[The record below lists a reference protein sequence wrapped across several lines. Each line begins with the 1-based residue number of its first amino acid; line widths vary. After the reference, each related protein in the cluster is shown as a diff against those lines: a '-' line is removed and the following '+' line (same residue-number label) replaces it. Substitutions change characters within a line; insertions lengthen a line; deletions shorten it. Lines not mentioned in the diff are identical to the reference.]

1 MNNASIW
8 GVIFI
13 LYILIIFRKK
23 FLNIIKKLT
32 HPENET
38 ERWYKE
44 HLKQQSQA
52 KAKAKAEYYYQKFS
66 KLKDKYR
73 QKDKIKF
80 RSTTEAFLFAC
91 ENSAPLEMHQPLV
104 GIVREVYTDRYIYDI
119 TKFAPVYNIEIA
131 LNTGTFN
138 TIVYSPVIEYYLN
151 VGSLVVWVPTDF
163 QDIERSISGL
173 LQSEIYPVLSLK
185 TGWKIKKHLNNSI

>member
-8 GVIFI
+8 VVIFI

-32 HPENET
+32 PPENET
-38 ERWYKE
+38 ERWYNE
-44 HLKQQSQA
+44 HLKGQFEA
-52 KAKAKAEYYYQKFS
+52 KTECYYQKFS
-66 KLKDKYR
+66 TLKDRFSNKY
-73 QKDKIKF
+73 KIKF
-80 RSTTEAFLFAC
+80 RNTTEAFLFAC
-91 ENSAPLEMHQPLV
+91 ENSACLERYQPLV
-104 GIVREVYTDRYIYDI
+104 GIVREIYTDRYIYDI

-138 TIVYSPVIEYYLN
+138 TIVYSPVIDYYLN

-185 TGWKIKKHLNNSI
+185 TGWKIKKHLNNSL

>member
-8 GVIFI
+8 GIIFI

-32 HPENET
+32 PPENET

-52 KAKAKAEYYYQKFS
+52 KAEYYYKKFS
-66 KLKDKYR
+66 KLKDKYS

-104 GIVREVYTDRYIYDI
+104 GIVREVSASRYIYDI

-131 LNTGTFN
+131 LNEGTFN
-138 TIVYSPVIEYYLN
+138 TIVYSPVIDYYLE
-151 VGSLVVWVPTDF
+151 VGSLVIWTPTDF
-163 QDIERSISGL
+163 QNTECSISGL
-173 LQSEIYPVLSLK
+173 LQSEIYPILSLK
-185 TGWKIKKHLNNSI
+185 TGWKIKKEFK